1 MQPMDRRYA
10 PHERLLFLCTPTEM
24 GAALASARELVT
36 RGLDWDALWE
46 TARLNSLVPLLVHN
60 LQRLGGG
67 GQVPADARLRDP
79 YPPINPAR

>member
-1 MQPMDRRYA
+1 MDRRYP
-10 PHERLLFLCTPTEM
+10 PHERLLFLCARTEM

-46 TARLNSLVPLLVHN
+46 TARLNSLAPLLAHN

-67 GQVPADARLRDP
+67 TRCPHP
-79 YPPINPAR
+79 C